1 MLKFAENIQIRN
13 YAQQEVEESSSRCL
27 RQQVFCQGC
36 RSKQTKGRG
45 RGYGDGALLK
55 MQRSKTSRSKKR
67 DDDHDVEHQLHE
79 ATQEVF

>member
-1 MLKFAENIQIRN
+1 MLNK
-13 YAQQEVEESSSRCL
+13 
-27 RQQVFCQGC
+27 
-36 RSKQTKGRG
+36 RSKKAAVGVWGNKSSVKDAEGRG

-55 MQRSKTSRSKKR
+55 MQRSKTSRSKRR